1 MSELQ
6 VIQSAL
12 ERAAQRRRWN
22 RALRGMWRG
31 LLVGAI
37 GSLLLL
43 GVFHLYP
50 LPLWTQVLAALLPFP
65 CLLVGAVLGGWR
77 RLALAQVAR
86 WVDGRQHLKE
96 RLSTALEVSSGPEA
110 GTWRHLVL
118 NDAAEHA
125 RSLDARQL
133 VPLRLTRASRWA
145 LIILALGAGLGFVPA
160 YRSQSYLQKKIDQ
173 QNIKEAGQQ
182 LAELTRHSLDRR
194 EPALEPQ
201 KSMEAVAE
209 LGDQL
214 GKQLLT
220 RPEALRDLA
229 NAAERIKNELKD
241 ISKDPALRRL
251 ESAARNATG
260 GQGQTA
266 SSLQKQIDALQKQL
280 GTPVGNP
287 DALEKLQKQLEKLQE
302 EAKGMAGQNS
312 SPGSEADRQKMAE
325 SLSALSKQAQDLGL
339 NLPELDGAIQALAA
353 NQTDMFLKDLQQA
366 TTDLEKMRE
375 MAKNL
380 QQLQQQMDKLGKTLA
395 EQLKFGQPEL
405 AQQTL
410 QKMIDQLNSANLP
423 SDKLEQLQQEVSQ
436 AITPAGNYG
445 QAGEE
450 LKKASQQMQKG
461 DKSGAA
467 QSLTAASKE
476 LDKLMQQLGDA
487 QQLQD
492 TLDALNQASTMI
504 GAGQRWGA
512 GNRNGAPR
520 AGRGG
525 QPGGGVGT
533 WADENASWD
542 GVMNQGW
549 DNSGVVRA
557 DEDPRGHTDRGD
569 PELPDVFKPDKV
581 QGKFSPGSPM
591 PSITMKDL
599 SIKGTSDVEYKQVMS
614 TAQADSQSALNQ
626 DKVPRAY
633 QRTVREYFDDSKD
646 AKK

>member
-65 CLLVGAVLGGWR
+65 CLLVGLILGGWR
-77 RLALAQVAR
+77 KPALAQVAR
-86 WVDGRQHLKE
+86 WVDGRQRLKE
-96 RLSTALEVSSGPEA
+96 RLSTALEVSGEKEA
-110 GTWRHLVL
+110 GTWRDLVL

-145 LIILALGAGLGFVPA
+145 LIILVLGAGLGFVPA

-173 QNIKEAGQQ
+173 QNIKEAGRQ
-182 LAELTRHSLDRR
+182 LAELTRHNLERR

-229 NAAERIKNELKD
+229 NAGERIKNELKD
-241 ISKDPALRRL
+241 MSKDPALRRL
-251 ESAARNATG
+251 ESARNATG
-260 GQGQTA
+260 GEGQTA
-266 SSLQKQIDALQKQL
+266 SSLQKQIESLQKQL

-287 DALEKLQKQLEKLQE
+287 DALEKLQKQLDKLQE
-302 EAKGMAGQNS
+302 QAKAMAGQNS
-312 SPGSEADRQKMAE
+312 SPSSEADRQKMADA
-325 SLSALSKQAQDLGL
+325 LSALSRQAQDVPVD
-339 NLPELDGAIQALAA
+339 LPALDAAIQALAA
-353 NQTDMFLKDLQQA
+353 NQTELFLKDLQQA
-366 TTDLEKMRE
+366 TSDLQKARE

-380 QQLQQQMDKLGKTLA
+380 QQLQQQMDKLGKTLG
-395 EQLKFGQPEL
+395 EQLKYGQPEL

-423 SDKLEQLQQEVSQ
+423 SDKLQQMQEEVSQ
-436 AITPAGNYG
+436 AVAPAANYG

-461 DKSGAA
+461 DNAGAA
-467 QSLTAASKE
+467 QSLAAASKE

-492 TLDALNQASTMI
+492 TLDALNQASMMI
-504 GAGQRWGA
+504 GTGQRWGA
-512 GNRNGAPR
+512 GNRNGQPR

-525 QPGGGVGT
+525 QPGAGVGT

-542 GVMNQGW
+542 GTVNNGW
-549 DNSGVVRA
+549 DNAGVVRP
-557 DEDPRGHTDRGD
+557 DEDPRGHTDRGE

-581 QGKFSPGSPM
+581 PGKFSPGSPM
-591 PSITMKDL
+591 PSITMRDL
-599 SIKGTSDVEYKQVMS
+599 SIRGTSDVEYKQVMS
-614 TAQADSQSALNQ
+614 AAQADSQSALNQ

-633 QRTVREYFDDSKD
+633 QRTVRDYFDDSKD
-646 AKK
+646 ARK